1 MRSPSSVGFSLR
13 GLEFANGKCAQA
25 EQAAEKVDSER
36 VLVAQALLPV
46 LNLQHL
52 HSAHSQEWLCY
63 WTFSAACEAY
73 ATKDI
78 CNIRERELKIEIA

>member
-1 MRSPSSVGFSLR
+1 MMKGRTGLLMQASFSPPAGR
-13 GLEFANGKCAQA
+13 AGLFLIWIRKVKSRLA

-52 HSAHSQEWLCY
+52 HSAHSQECLCY
-63 WTFSAACEAY
+63 WTFSAACEACP
-73 ATKDI
+73 T
-78 CNIRERELKIEIA
+78 

>member
-1 MRSPSSVGFSLR
+1 LV
-13 GLEFANGKCAQA
+13 AQA
-25 EQAAEKVDSER
+25 SQAAEKVDSER

-63 WTFSAACEAY
+63 WTFSAACSACVPFAMIHNETNEHRLCYLTVRNNIAY
-73 ATKDI
+73 
-78 CNIRERELKIEIA
+78 